1 MQAAEI
7 IFFERTFP
15 SANMVLIK
23 DEKPLLI
30 DTGFGSDIEETKNLI
45 EQAGVKLTDLHLI
58 VNTHYH
64 SDHAGGNYHLQKYFG
79 TEIATHCWE
88 AHLINRSDRESGSA
102 EYLDQPIEPYKVNR
116 LLQDGD
122 QIQTGE
128 KRFRV
133 IHTPGHTLGHISL
146 YDEVDQ
152 VLITGDLFHRDDV
165 GWLNIFREGVSAV
178 NRSIESLQALQDL
191 PIQVAYSGHGPKIEQ
206 ANQSIDRAIERLKR
220 WAENPESIGWHACKR
235 IYAYTLIIE
244 NGMHKDQVENY
255 LLEQAWFR
263 DFSLYIFQRTPEEFT
278 HEFLHEMVRS
288 EAAEWQDD
296 VLMATAPYDIANVKW
311 MERKIRPKDWHSFNT
326 IY

>member
-1 MQAAEI
+1 MRTAEI

-30 DTGFGSDIEETKNLI
+30 DTGFGSDIEETKSLI
-45 EQAGVKLTDLHLI
+45 EGAGVNVIDLNLI

-64 SDHAGGNYHLQKYFG
+64 SDHVGGNHDLQRYFG
-79 TEIATHCWE
+79 TEVAAHRWD
-88 AHLINRSDRESGSA
+88 AHLINRNDRESGSA
-102 EYLDQPIEPYKVNR
+102 EYLDQPIEPYRVNR

-122 QIQTGE
+122 EIHTGE
-128 KRFRV
+128 KTFRV

-146 YDEVDQ
+146 YDEVEE

-178 NRSIESLQALQDL
+178 NRSIESLQRLKEL
-191 PIQVAYSGHGPKIEQ
+191 PIQVAYSGHGPMIEQ
-206 ANQSIDRAIERLKR
+206 PNQSIERAIERFKR

-244 NGMHKDQVENY
+244 NGMHKDHIENY
-255 LLEQAWFR
+255 LLKQAWFN
-263 DFSLYIFQRTPEEFT
+263 DFSRYIFQRKPEEFT
-278 HEFLHEMVRS
+278 HELLHEMVRS
-288 EAAEWQDD
+288 EAAEWQGDI
-296 VLMATAPYDIANVKW
+296 LMATAPYDLADPKW
-311 MERKIRPKDWHSFNT
+311 MEKKIRPKDWHSF
-326 IY
+326 IRSV